1 MFSCRYAFKAGR
13 TTSYGNFFSDLL
25 AGLNTTASTLLNE
38 LANDDQSSKADSGSG
53 DVASIVNAIQGSVS
67 AKDPIAMLDALK
79 QIGGSGTANI
89 ATLVNVAKMTATEN
103 VDNDLVQ
110 SIGTSGNTAIYSV
123 LQNAYSAS
131 SRVALYLHQPT

>member
-1 MFSCRYAFKAGR
+1 MVQISPAE
-13 TTSYGNFFSDLL
+13 
-25 AGLNTTASTLLNE
+25 TTASTLLNE

-89 ATLVNVAKMTATEN
+89 AALVNVAKMTATEN